1 MIRTWC
7 TRVALF
13 GAAFALA
20 FGVLATPASAGLD
33 LAVGTKK
40 VVKGEA
46 VSSCNEKAKSA
57 LNAVLENA
65 LEVGGD
71 TGEWRASAPADSS
84 GNSSAAAAVHCYP
97 VDTGYVVTFTCAVQA
112 PPYSDSASGLCTKLA
127 TAFDSKATAQR

>member
-1 MIRTWC
+1 MRTWC

-33 LAVGTKK
+33 LAIGAKK
-40 VVKGEA
+40 VVKGEPL
-46 VSSCNEKAKSA
+46 SSCNDKAKAA

-71 TGEWRASAPADSS
+71 TGEWRASAAPDSS

-97 VDTGYVVTFTCAVQA
+97 VDTGYLVTFTCAVQA
-112 PPYSDSASGLCTKLA
+112 PPYQDSANGLCTKLA
-127 TAFDSKATAQR
+127 TAFDAKATAQR

>member
-1 MIRTWC
+1 MRTWC

-20 FGVLATPASAGLD
+20 FGMLATPASAGLD
-33 LAVGTKK
+33 LAVGAKK
-40 VVKGEA
+40 VVKGEPI
-46 VSSCNEKAKSA
+46 SSCNDKAKTA

-71 TGEWRASAPADSS
+71 TGEWRAAAAPDSS

-97 VDTGYVVTFTCAVQA
+97 LDTGYIVTFTCAVQA
-112 PPYSDSASGLCTKLA
+112 PPYQDSANGLCTKLA
-127 TAFDSKATAQR
+127 TAFDSKAAALR

>member
-1 MIRTWC
+1 MRTWC

-20 FGVLATPASAGLD
+20 FGVLATPASAGVD
-33 LAVGTKK
+33 LAVGAKK
-40 VVKGEA
+40 VVKGEPL
-46 VSSCNEKAKSA
+46 SSCNDKAKIA

-71 TGEWRASAPADSS
+71 TGEWRASAAPDSQ

-112 PPYSDSASGLCTKLA
+112 PPYQDSANGLCTKLA
-127 TAFDSKATAQR
+127 TAFDAKATAQR

>member
-1 MIRTWC
+1 MRTWC

-20 FGVLATPASAGLD
+20 FGVLATPAFAGLE
-33 LAVGTKK
+33 LAVGAKK
-40 VVKGEA
+40 VVKGEPL
-46 VSSCNEKAKSA
+46 SSCNDKAKTA

-71 TGEWRASAPADSS
+71 TGEWRASAAPDSL

-112 PPYSDSASGLCTKLA
+112 PPYEDSADGLCTKLA
-127 TAFDSKATAQR
+127 TAFDAKATAQR